1 MSRSVSLDDGGLYM
15 CQINTD
21 PMTSQSAWL
30 SVQIPPDIDM
40 ARTSGD
46 ITAREHE
53 VSQEWSVRS
62 DDGHDDDVRTR

>member
-1 MSRSVSLDDGGLYM
+1 MLNILHIWMFRSVSLDDGGLYM

-30 SVQIPPDIDM
+30 GVMIPPDIDM

-53 VSQEWSVRS
+53 VRL
-62 DDGHDDDVRTR
+62 

>member
-1 MSRSVSLDDGGLYM
+1 M

-53 VSQEWSVRS
+53 VSLWSGSVM
-62 DDGHDDDVRTR
+62 VINMMVIIVMI

>member
-1 MSRSVSLDDGGLYM
+1 M

-53 VSQEWSVRS
+53 VSKQWQWSVRS
-62 DDGHDDDVRTR
+62 DYGHDNDVRTRCG